1 MDEGLEGLVCRGRGR
16 GINKG
21 ELEEH
26 VERSIRVGGGGGGA
40 CLGGKGEQE
49 IDRQREREKRKRNRS
64 HRQTDRLAGTCGHL
78 LRDTTANQ
86 DL

>member
-40 CLGGKGEQE
+40 CLGGKGELLH
-49 IDRQREREKRKRNRS
+49 RKVLCCCIC
-64 HRQTDRLAGTCGHL
+64 HRKCI
-78 LRDTTANQ
+78 
-86 DL
+86 